1 MEPLSG
7 TTTAAASAGILALL
21 IASFGPLGADVAL
34 VVLSALTGA
43 IVSLTATKT
52 LSFWQSFRFIIV
64 GILVSL
70 VLAWALSSL
79 LISWVPALAG
89 PYTPS
94 MIAFILGFGS
104 DKIPVIANSIISR
117 IKGKISGDEK

>member
-34 VVLSALTGA
+34 VVLSALAGA
-43 IVSLTATKT
+43 TVGLTAMKT
-52 LSFWQSFRFIIV
+52 QSFWQSFRFIII

-70 VLAWALSSL
+70 VLAWALSG
-79 LISWVPALAG
+79 LIVSWVPALAG

-104 DKIPVIANSIISR
+104 DKLPLIANSIISR
-117 IKGKISGDEK
+117 FRGKVSGDEK

>member
-21 IASFGPLGADVAL
+21 VASFGPLGADVAI
-34 VVLSALTGA
+34 VVLAALTGA
-43 IVSLTATKT
+43 IVSLTATKSEGFWH
-52 LSFWQSFRFIIV
+52 SFKFIMM

-70 VLAWALSSL
+70 VLSWALTG
-79 LISWVPALAG
+79 LIVSWVPGLAG
-89 PYTPS
+89 PYTAS

-104 DKIPVIANSIISR
+104 DKIPVIANAVLKR
-117 IKGKISGDEK
+117 TKQKISGDNP